1 MHGQEEKRIVLGFKS
16 DPLTFWLSPTPLSP
30 FFPFHFSGNIFFKQ
44 TSSDNGISLKEVQMG
59 GGTRFSLKFSN
70 QLFMFF
76 TFFSGL
82 LGYCLKDLPSPH
94 PPCTSCQ
101 SATLPM
107 NIISQLIQGVAG
119 LESQYYQTFLLP
131 VRGGGVGTQANVFA
145 IIFFRANRPFS
156 WWRHLTATTRIH
168 FILVLLFKFSNPTG
182 LLKQYP

>member
-30 FFPFHFSGNIFFKQ
+30 FFPFHLSGNIFFKQ

-76 TFFSGL
+76 HIFLWPVGVLFEGSP
-82 LGYCLKDLPSPH
+82 LPPT

-107 NIISQLIQGVAG
+107 NIKTVDLTTDTRCGWVRITVVIPNFFVAC
-119 LESQYYQTFLLP
+119 
-131 VRGGGVGTQANVFA
+131 
-145 IIFFRANRPFS
+145 
-156 WWRHLTATTRIH
+156 
-168 FILVLLFKFSNPTG
+168 
-182 LLKQYP
+182 